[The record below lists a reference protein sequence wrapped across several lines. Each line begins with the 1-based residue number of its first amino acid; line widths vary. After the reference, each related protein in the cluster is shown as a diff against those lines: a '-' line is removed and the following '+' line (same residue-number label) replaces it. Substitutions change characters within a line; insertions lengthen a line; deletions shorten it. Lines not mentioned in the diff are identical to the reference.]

1 MEAAG
6 PAKTL
11 PSKQELLD
19 FQARWMR
26 PAGICAILGA
36 LVIAASLP
44 LQPSTGGDTDAE
56 RLTKFHDQSTELI
69 VGQGVLIGVAVLLF
83 IPLLYVLIKA
93 AQGRTERVRRGMV
106 ALAFVGPILFSV
118 SGFLVAVGLSD
129 VADKFVSQ
137 APAKERQA
145 REQATAAQAAA
156 AKTANN
162 QSGKQPSQ
170 AAKGQGSPAQATTT
184 TEPPSTSGTT
194 TAQSTTT
201 TPRTPDQAAAKA
213 RDDLA
218 SDVLDNSGLLQA
230 GSLVRF
236 VGLIS
241 LVFALIYIPLW
252 AMRTGLLTRFWAML
266 GLALGV
272 SLLLV
277 PVGIFGLVLWFAA
290 IGLMLAGWWF
300 RPLPPAWAEGVAI
313 PWPARGDIG
322 PPPDRGASGTVEG
335 SGREVSEQPLP
346 DNGADAPAQPGE
358 TQGQRRKKRKRRQ

>member
-1 MEAAG
+1 LEAASPG
-6 PAKTL
+6 KAL

-26 PAGICAILGA
+26 PAGISAILGA
-36 LVIAASLP
+36 LVIAVSLP
-44 LQPSTGGDTDAE
+44 LQPSTGGDNDAE

-69 VGQGVLIGVAVLLF
+69 VGQGVLIGVAILLF

-106 ALAFVGPILFSV
+106 ALAFVGPILFSI

-129 VADKFVSQ
+129 TANKFVDQ

-145 REQATAAQAAA
+145 REQATAA
-156 AKTANN
+156 
-162 QSGKQPSQ
+162 GQPTTSS
-170 AAKGQGSPAQATTT
+170 ARTTT
-184 TEPPSTSGTT
+184 TRPTSTSGTT

-201 TPRTPDQAAAKA
+201 TPRTPDQAASKA

-218 SDVLDNSGLLQA
+218 SNLIDDSSLLKV

-236 VGLIS
+236 VGLLS

-272 SLLLV
+272 SLLLI

-290 IGLMLAGWWF
+290 VGLMLAGWW
-300 RPLPPAWAEGVAI
+300 PGSLPPAWAEGVAI
-313 PWPARGDIG
+313 PWPGREQDIG
-322 PPPDRGASGTVEG
+322 PPPDRDGAGTVEG
-335 SGREVSEQPLP
+335 SGREVSEQALP
-346 DNGADAPAQPGE
+346 ENGAGEAPSAPAE
-358 TQGQRRKKRKRRQ
+358 TEGQRRKKRKRRK